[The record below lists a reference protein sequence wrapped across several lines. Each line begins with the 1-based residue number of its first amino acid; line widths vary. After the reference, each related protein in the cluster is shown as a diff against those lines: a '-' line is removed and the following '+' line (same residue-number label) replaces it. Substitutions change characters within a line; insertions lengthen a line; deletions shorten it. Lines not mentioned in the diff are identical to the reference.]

1 MRIENIIFTVVLWFI
16 FGFQHSFL
24 AQKFVKNYVGK
35 IFGQNFLVFGYRFFY
50 FVSQCIIFPVFW
62 HLISIVEP
70 GKTLFEIP
78 ENFLPYLYII
88 NILSQYILL
97 FSVLLVDVNHF
108 IGTKQLYLYIKN
120 KIKKKE
126 LPNENE
132 VKKTKLNI
140 NYLFNIVRHPMYL
153 GIILVFIS
161 SSSVFT
167 EKTIL
172 NLLCLIIY
180 IEAGIY
186 YEERQLIR
194 EYKEN
199 YINYKKNTPKINP
212 LFHILKIFR

>member
-1 MRIENIIFTVVLWFI
+1 MRTENIIFTVVLWFI

-24 AQKFVKNYVGK
+24 AQKFVKNYIGK
-35 IFGQNFLVFGYRFFY
+35 IFGQKFLVFGYRFFY
-50 FVSQCIIFPVFW
+50 FVSQCVVFPVFW

-70 GKTLFEIP
+70 GRILFEIP

-108 IGTKQLYLYIKN
+108 IGTKQLYLYIKY
-120 KIKKKE
+120 KIKKKA
-126 LPNENE
+126 LPSENE
-132 VKKTKLNI
+132 VKKNKLNI

-161 SSSVFT
+161 SSSIFT